1 MVEPFNLVLLVS
13 LIALIFLLPR
23 LWAVR
28 HAAGAVELM
37 LCSLACGVWSFGY
50 YFEILVPGLAEKLFW
65 AKFEYLGIATVTVW
79 VLLFIIRYTGLT
91 TRLNFWHMLALLF
104 IPLMTIIF
112 TATNEAHAWMWT
124 SIALQPGWA
133 SAPLALGH
141 GSWFWVEIAYSYILL
156 LGGTAIMLRFIFRTQ
171 QIYLFQSLI
180 MLVAM
185 LVPWIGNALYIL
197 NIRPGPNLDL
207 TPIAFTIT
215 NIGLVVGFMRYRLLD
230 ILPVAYS
237 SIFSFMSDGVVV
249 LDAKD
254 RIVDI
259 NPAARRIF
267 YRRDPALNAPTRP
280 IGPAVAEPQVSLIGH
295 TINDLLPG
303 RVKGLAGQASSAA
316 QELRLS
322 QGPGLGDRVYTF
334 RTSPILN
341 RRQAVTGQV
350 LIFSDITQL
359 KQAEEQMLLQVTALE
374 SAVNGIVITDSQGAI
389 EWANP
394 AFTHLT
400 GYTLEEALGQNP
412 RILKSG
418 KLPDEYYRD
427 LWQTILAGK
436 VWHGEMVNRRK
447 DGSFYDEEMT
457 ITPLVN
463 AQGAVEH
470 FIAIKQDV
478 SVRKRAEE
486 QMRLAHEQALE
497 SNRFKTQ
504 LINNVSHDM
513 RTPLAAIMGFS
524 DMLIAGFFGEM
535 KPEQAN
541 AMDEIQDS
549 ANQLLLFINNLIGQA
564 QFESG
569 KIIIRPKLF
578 QVEEL
583 VEACRGM
590 ISQPAN
596 KKGLAA
602 EYIIDPALP
611 QTLTGDLYWLR
622 QIALNLT
629 NNAVKFTDHG
639 SVKIHLYLAD
649 PCSWAI
655 EVADTGVGISAQAQ
669 ASIFELFAQVN
680 GSSEHERGGSGLGL
694 VLVKELTSLMG
705 GRIGLVSRPEGGST
719 FTVYFPMIS
728 KD

>member
-37 LCSLACGVWSFGY
+37 LCGLACGVWSFGY

-65 AKFEYLGIATVTVW
+65 AKLEYLGIATVSVW
-79 VLLFIIRYTGLT
+79 VLLFIIRYTGLA

-104 IPLMTIIF
+104 IPLLTIIF

-124 SIALQPGWA
+124 SITLQPGWA
-133 SAPLALGH
+133 MAPLAFGH
-141 GSWFWVEIAYSYILL
+141 GGWFWVEIAYSYILL
-156 LGGTAIMLRFIFRTQ
+156 LGGTAIMLRFILRTH
-171 QIYLFQSLI
+171 QIYLSQSLI

-280 IGPAVAEPQVSLIGH
+280 IGPVGSEPQASLIGQS
-295 TINDLLPG
+295 IDDLLPRG
-303 RVKGLAGQASSAA
+303 VNRIAAQAASAA

-322 QGPGLGDRVYTF
+322 QGPGQADRVYSF

-359 KQAEEQMLLQVTALE
+359 K
-374 SAVNGIVITDSQGAI
+374 
-389 EWANP
+389 
-394 AFTHLT
+394 
-400 GYTLEEALGQNP
+400 
-412 RILKSG
+412 
-418 KLPDEYYRD
+418 
-427 LWQTILAGK
+427 
-436 VWHGEMVNRRK
+436 
-447 DGSFYDEEMT
+447 
-457 ITPLVN
+457 
-463 AQGAVEH
+463 
-470 FIAIKQDV
+470 
-478 SVRKRAEE
+478 RAEE
-486 QMRLAHEQALE
+486 GMKLAHDQALE

-513 RTPLAAIMGFS
+513 RTPLAAIMGYS
-524 DMLIAGFFGEM
+524 DMLIGGTFGEM
-535 KPEQAN
+535 NPEQAN

-583 VEACRGM
+583 IAACQSLIGL
-590 ISQPAN
+590 PAG
-596 KKGLAA
+596 KKGLSV
-602 EYIIDPALP
+602 EYAIDPALP

-622 QIALNLT
+622 QIALNLA
-629 NNAVKFTDHG
+629 NNAVKFTEHG
-639 SVKIHLYLAD
+639 SVKIRFYLVD
-649 PCSWAI
+649 RCTWALD
-655 EVADTGVGISAQAQ
+655 VADTGVGISTQAQ
-669 ASIFELFAQVN
+669 ATIFELFAQIN
-680 GSSEHERGGSGLGL
+680 GSRERERGGSGLGL
-694 VLVKELTSLMG
+694 VLVKELTGLMG
-705 GRIGLVSRPEGGST
+705 GSISLVSRPEDGST
-719 FTVYFPMIS
+719 FTVCFPIIS
-728 KD
+728 KE